1 MITKED
7 LERKFTL
14 KNKIV
19 VTSPKGIF
27 TELKREKDNR
37 YVIKKD
43 DSEIKLNDLKDLTE
57 YCKDMC
63 LCRNNEK
70 VTEDLLEN
78 AFKLRDT
85 IILHKIDKAP
95 VKVVKEKIYNYTLNN
110 QDTVIPFKGTES
122 IIDFLNQ
129 NNFSL

>member
-19 VTSPKGIF
+19 VTSPKGIS

-43 DSEIKLNDLKDLTE
+43 DSEIKLNDLKGLTE

-63 LCRNNEK
+63 LYRNNEK

-85 IILHKIDKAP
+85 IILHKTDKSP
-95 VKVVKEKIYNYTLNN
+95 VKVVKEKIYNYTLDN
-110 QDTVIPFKGTES
+110 QDTVISFKGTES
-122 IIDFLNQ
+122 IVKFLNQ
-129 NNFSL
+129 NKFSL

>member
-14 KNKIV
+14 KDKIV
-19 VTSPKGIF
+19 VASPKGIS
-27 TELKREKDNR
+27 TELKREKDYRN
-37 YVIKKD
+37 VIKKD
-43 DSEIKLNDLKDLTE
+43 ESEIKLTDLKDLTE

-85 IILHKIDKAP
+85 IILHKSDKTP
-95 VKVVKEKIYNYTLNN
+95 VEVVKEKIYNYTLDN

-122 IIDFLNQ
+122 VVEFLNQ

>member
-14 KNKIV
+14 KDRIV
-19 VTSPKGIF
+19 VTSPKGIS
-27 TELKREKDNR
+27 TELKREKDYR

-43 DSEIKLNDLKDLTE
+43 ESEIKLNDLKDLTE

-85 IILHKIDKAP
+85 IILHKSDKSP
-95 VKVVKEKIYNYTLNN
+95 VKVVKEKIYNYTLDN

-122 IIDFLNQ
+122 IVDFLNQ

>member
-14 KNKIV
+14 KDKIV
-19 VTSPKGIF
+19 VTSPKGIS
-27 TELKREKDNR
+27 TELKKEKDYR

-43 DSEIKLNDLKDLTE
+43 ESEIKLNDLKDLTE

-85 IILHKIDKAP
+85 IILHKIDKSP
-95 VKVVKEKIYNYTLNN
+95 VKVVKEKIYNYTLDN

-122 IIDFLNQ
+122 IVDFLKQ

>member
-19 VTSPKGIF
+19 VTSPKGIS
-27 TELKREKDNR
+27 TELKREKDYR

-43 DSEIKLNDLKDLTE
+43 ESEIKLNDLKDLTE
-57 YCKDMC
+57 YCKDMS
-63 LCRNNEK
+63 LYRNNEK

-85 IILHKIDKAP
+85 IILHKTDKAP
-95 VKVVKEKIYNYTLNN
+95 VKVVKEKIYNYTLDN

-122 IIDFLNQ
+122 VVEFLKQ

>member
-7 LERKFTL
+7 LERKFNL

-19 VTSPKGIF
+19 VTSPKGIS
-27 TELKREKDNR
+27 TELKREKDYR
-37 YVIKKD
+37 YVIKKYE
-43 DSEIKLNDLKDLTE
+43 SEIKLNELKDLTE

-70 VTEDLLEN
+70 VTEDLLED
-78 AFKLRDT
+78 AFKLRNT
-85 IILHKIDKAP
+85 IILHKTDKTP
-95 VKVVKEKIYNYTLNN
+95 VKVVKEKIYNYTLDN

-122 IIDFLNQ
+122 IVDFLKQ

>member
-1 MITKED
+1 MITKEE

-19 VTSPKGIF
+19 VTSPKGIS
-27 TELKREKDNR
+27 TELKREKDHR

-43 DSEIKLNDLKDLTE
+43 ESEIKLNDLKDLTE

-85 IILHKIDKAP
+85 IILHKKDKSP
-95 VKVVKEKIYNYTLNN
+95 VKVVKEKIYNYTLDN

-122 IIDFLNQ
+122 IVAFLKQ

>member
-19 VTSPKGIF
+19 VTSPKGIS
-27 TELKREKDNR
+27 TELKREKDDR

-43 DSEIKLNDLKDLTE
+43 ESEIKLNDLKDLTE

-78 AFKLRDT
+78 VFKLRDT
-85 IILHKIDKAP
+85 IILHKTDKTP
-95 VKVVKEKIYNYTLNN
+95 VKVVKEKMYNYTLDN
-110 QDTVIPFKGTES
+110 QDTVIPFKGIES
-122 IIDFLNQ
+122 IVDFLKQ
-129 NNFSL
+129 NNFSI

>member
-19 VTSPKGIF
+19 VTSPKGIS
-27 TELKREKDNR
+27 TELKREKDYR

-43 DSEIKLNDLKDLTE
+43 ESEVKLNDLKDLTE
-57 YCKDMC
+57 YCKDKY
-63 LCRNNEK
+63 LYINNEK
-70 VTEDLLEN
+70 VTEGLLEN
-78 AFKLRDT
+78 AFKLRDM
-85 IILHKIDKAP
+85 IILHKLDKTP
-95 VKVVKEKIYNYTLNN
+95 VKVVKEKIYNYTLDI
-110 QDTVIPFKGTES
+110 QDTVVPFKGTES
-122 IIDFLNQ
+122 IVDFLNQ

>member
-1 MITKED
+1 MITKEE

-19 VTSPKGIF
+19 VTSPKEIS
-27 TELKREKDNR
+27 TELKRGKDDR

-43 DSEIKLNDLKDLTE
+43 ESEINLNDLKDLTE

-63 LCRNNEK
+63 LYRNNEK

-85 IILHKIDKAP
+85 IILHKSDKTP
-95 VKVVKEKIYNYTLNN
+95 VKLVKEKIYNYTLDN

-122 IIDFLNQ
+122 VVKFLNQ

>member
-1 MITKED
+1 M
-7 LERKFTL
+7 
-14 KNKIV
+14 
-19 VTSPKGIF
+19 VTSPKGIS
-27 TELKREKDNR
+27 TELKREKDYS

-43 DSEIKLNDLKDLTE
+43 ESEIKLTDLKDLTE

-70 VTEDLLEN
+70 VTEDLLED
-78 AFKLRDT
+78 AFKLRDA

-95 VKVVKEKIYNYTLNN
+95 VKVVKEKTYNYTLDN

-122 IIDFLNQ
+122 VVEFLNQ

>member
-19 VTSPKGIF
+19 VTSPKGIS
-27 TELKREKDNR
+27 TELKREKDDR

-43 DSEIKLNDLKDLTE
+43 ESEIKINDLKE

-85 IILHKIDKAP
+85 IILHKVDKTP
-95 VKVVKEKIYNYTLNN
+95 VKVVKEKIYNYTLDN

-122 IIDFLNQ
+122 VVEFIKQ

>member
-19 VTSPKGIF
+19 VTSPKGIS

-43 DSEIKLNDLKDLTE
+43 DSEIKLNDFKDLTE

-63 LCRNNEK
+63 LYRNNEK
-70 VTEDLLEN
+70 ITENLLEN

-85 IILHKIDKAP
+85 IILHKIDKTP
-95 VKVVKEKIYNYTLNN
+95 VKVVKEKIYNYTLDN

-122 IIDFLNQ
+122 VVEFLKQ

>member
-19 VTSPKGIF
+19 VTSPKGIS
-27 TELKREKDNR
+27 TELKREKDYR

-43 DSEIKLNDLKDLTE
+43 EREIKLDDLKDLTE
-57 YCKDMC
+57 YCKYMC
-63 LCRNNEK
+63 LYRNNEN

-85 IILHKIDKAP
+85 IILHKMDKTP
-95 VKVVKEKIYNYTLNN
+95 VKVVKEKIYNYTLDN

-122 IIDFLNQ
+122 VVEFLKQ

>member
-19 VTSPKGIF
+19 VTSPKGIS
-27 TELKREKDNR
+27 TELKREKDDR

-43 DSEIKLNDLKDLTE
+43 ESEIKINDLKDLSE

-85 IILHKIDKAP
+85 IILHKVDKTP
-95 VKVVKEKIYNYTLNN
+95 VKVVKEKIYNYTLDN

-122 IIDFLNQ
+122 VVEFLKQ

>member
-1 MITKED
+1 MITKEY

-19 VTSPKGIF
+19 VTSPKGIS
-27 TELKREKDNR
+27 TELKREKDDR

-43 DSEIKLNDLKDLTE
+43 ESEIKINDLKDLSE

-85 IILHKIDKAP
+85 IILHKVDKTP
-95 VKVVKEKIYNYTLNN
+95 VKVVKEKIYNYTLDN

-122 IIDFLNQ
+122 VVEFLKQ

>member
-14 KNKIV
+14 KDKIV
-19 VTSPKGIF
+19 VTSPKGIS
-27 TELKREKDNR
+27 TELKREKDYR

-43 DSEIKLNDLKDLTE
+43 ESEIKLDDLKDLTE
-57 YCKDMC
+57 YCKDIC

-85 IILHKIDKAP
+85 IILHKTDKTP
-95 VKVVKEKIYNYTLNN
+95 VKVVKEKIYNYTLDN

-122 IIDFLNQ
+122 IVDFLKQ

>member
-19 VTSPKGIF
+19 VTSPKGIY
-27 TELKREKDNR
+27 TELKREKDDR

-43 DSEIKLNDLKDLTE
+43 ESEIKLNDLKDLTE

-63 LCRNNEK
+63 LYRNNEK

-85 IILHKIDKAP
+85 IILHKVDKTP
-95 VKVVKEKIYNYTLNN
+95 VKVVKEKIYNYTLDN

-122 IIDFLNQ
+122 IVDFLKQ

>member
-19 VTSPKGIF
+19 VTSPKGIS
-27 TELKREKDNR
+27 TELKRKKDDR

-43 DSEIKLNDLKDLTE
+43 ESEIKLNDLKDLTE
-57 YCKDMC
+57 YCKVMC
-63 LCRNNEK
+63 IYRNNEK

-85 IILHKIDKAP
+85 IILHKSDKSP
-95 VKVVKEKIYNYTLNN
+95 VKVVKEKIYNYTLDN

-122 IIDFLNQ
+122 IVAFLKQ

>member
-7 LERKFTL
+7 LEIKFTL
-14 KNKIV
+14 KDKIV
-19 VTSPKGIF
+19 VTSPKGIS
-27 TELKREKDNR
+27 TELKREKDDR

-43 DSEIKLNDLKDLTE
+43 ESEIKLNDLKDLTE

-70 VTEDLLEN
+70 VTDDLLEN

-85 IILHKIDKAP
+85 IILHKKDKTP
-95 VKVVKEKIYNYTLNN
+95 VKVVKEKIYNYTLDN

-122 IIDFLNQ
+122 VVEFLKQ

>member
-19 VTSPKGIF
+19 VTSPKGIS
-27 TELKREKDNR
+27 TELKREKDYS

-43 DSEIKLNDLKDLTE
+43 ESEIKLNDLKDLTE

-63 LCRNNEK
+63 LYRNNEK
-70 VTEDLLEN
+70 S
-78 AFKLRDT
+78 LRT
-85 IILHKIDKAP
+85 YWKM
-95 VKVVKEKIYNYTLNN
+95 
-110 QDTVIPFKGTES
+110 
-122 IIDFLNQ
+122 
-129 NNFSL
+129 SLSYEIRSFFIRPTRHL

>member
-7 LERKFTL
+7 LERKFML

-19 VTSPKGIF
+19 VTSPKGIS

-43 DSEIKLNDLKDLTE
+43 ESEIKLTDLKDLTE

-78 AFKLRDT
+78 ASKLRDT
-85 IILHKIDKAP
+85 IILHKTDKTP
-95 VKVVKEKIYNYTLNN
+95 VKVIKEKIYNYTLDN
-110 QDTVIPFKGTES
+110 QVTVIPFKGTES
-122 IIDFLNQ
+122 IVEFLNQ

>member
-19 VTSPKGIF
+19 VTSPKGIS
-27 TELKREKDNR
+27 TELKREKDDR

-43 DSEIKLNDLKDLTE
+43 ESEIKINDLKDLSE

-85 IILHKIDKAP
+85 IILHKVDKTP
-95 VKVVKEKIYNYTLNN
+95 VKVVKEKIYNYTLDN

-122 IIDFLNQ
+122 VVEFIKQ

>member
-14 KNKIV
+14 KDKIV
-19 VTSPKGIF
+19 VASPKGIS
-27 TELKREKDNR
+27 TELKREKDYR

-43 DSEIKLNDLKDLTE
+43 ESEIKLDDLKDLTE

-63 LCRNNEK
+63 LYRNNEK

-78 AFKLRDT
+78 AFKLRIQSFFIRWT
-85 IILHKIDKAP
+85 SP
-95 VKVVKEKIYNYTLNN
+95 VKLVKEKIYNYTLDN
-110 QDTVIPFKGTES
+110 QDTVIHSKEQKV
-122 IIDFLNQ
+122 L
-129 NNFSL
+129 

>member
-1 MITKED
+1 MITKEE

-19 VTSPKGIF
+19 VTSPKGIS
-27 TELKREKDNR
+27 TELKREKDDR

-43 DSEIKLNDLKDLTE
+43 ESEVKLNDLKDLTE
-57 YCKDMC
+57 YCNDMC
-63 LCRNNEK
+63 LYRNNEK
-70 VTEDLLEN
+70 VTEDLFEN

-85 IILHKIDKAP
+85 IILHKKDKTP
-95 VKVVKEKIYNYTLNN
+95 IKLVKEKIYNYTLDN

-122 IIDFLNQ
+122 VVEFLKQ

>member
-19 VTSPKGIF
+19 VTSPKGISS
-27 TELKREKDNR
+27 ELKREKDDR

-43 DSEIKLNDLKDLTE
+43 ESEIKLNDLKDLTE

-78 AFKLRDT
+78 VFKLRDT
-85 IILHKIDKAP
+85 IILHKTDKTP
-95 VKVVKEKIYNYTLNN
+95 VKVVKEKMYNYTLDN

-122 IIDFLNQ
+122 IVDFLKQ
-129 NNFSL
+129 NNFSI